1 MFAKEKELVEKLVEY
16 LERKYQIKYIT
27 RELQSGNN
35 IADVVYTEKID
46 REYILFDTYMDS
58 YYYVKKIYNKHEVD
72 IDELAINQKYKKDFK
87 VFLKYLEE
95 NGYIKISKNHIE
107 VIKKVDLAT
116 KNLVAIEAKLYD
128 WKAGIEQAFRYKDY
142 ATKVYVALDSNNIE
156 KVDKEIFKENNIG
169 LLSVSEDE
177 VKEIIK
183 CKKEKVK
190 KLDIQYYITDKFLKK
205 LEFSI

>member
-1 MFAKEKELVEKLVEY
+1 M
-16 LERKYQIKYIT
+16 
-27 RELQSGNN
+27 
-35 IADVVYTEKID
+35 
-46 REYILFDTYMDS
+46 
-58 YYYVKKIYNKHEVD
+58 
-72 IDELAINQKYKKDFK
+72 
-87 VFLKYLEE
+87 KYLEK

-177 VKEIIK
+177 VKEIIR
-183 CKKEKVK
+183 CKMEKVK
-190 KLDIQYYITDKFLKK
+190 
-205 LEFSI
+205 

>member
-16 LERKYQIKYIT
+16 LEEKYQIKYIT

-35 IADVVYTEKID
+35 IADVVYTEKIN

-72 IDELAINQKYKKDFK
+72 IDELSINQKYKKDFK

-128 WKAGIEQAFRYKDY
+128 WKSGIEQAFRYKDY
-142 ATKVYVALDSNNIE
+142 ATKVYVALDSDNIE

>member
-128 WKAGIEQAFRYKDY
+128 WKSGIEQAFRYKDY
-142 ATKVYVALDSNNIE
+142 ATKVYVALDSDNIE

-205 LEFSI
+205 LEFII